1 MLKLL
6 SAALYLSLLCVC
18 MDVAHAAIEYVD
30 VTGGI
35 NFATTGNPN
44 GRTLFAEQPRLKGP
58 WRSEGAPVI
67 RDSLFQDL
75 RASDGWAPARKRP
88 PLP

>member
-44 GRTLFAEQPRLKGP
+44 GPDLPEWKAFGEHSQDAMVFRYESIQ
-58 WRSEGAPVI
+58 SERIPNADGI
-67 RDSLFQDL
+67 R
-75 RASDGWAPARKRP
+75 AWDGVLLCRK
-88 PLP
+88 